1 MERRVELFEETTFNY
16 ENAIRWGYYELAYDF
31 SREDGINEQETPD
44 FEKLKDVKVSSYEVV
59 KSRILVNDT
68 VAHQTVEIKYYNINT
83 LVEKSLVHQL
93 KWEFDSE
100 KKKWYLRSGFPDFK

>member
-1 MERRVELFEETTFNY
+1 
-16 ENAIRWGYYELAYDF
+16 
-31 SREDGINEQETPD
+31 
-44 FEKLKDVKVSSYEVV
+44 
-59 KSRILVNDT
+59 
-68 VAHQTVEIKYYNINT
+68 VEIKYYNINT